1 MRLNPVARNT
11 RSLVSAVIGM
21 ALLGLAGC
29 SSTGEEAVKPNPLPD
44 FNQEVKL
51 TTVWSKGVGSG
62 QEDSWLHLMP
72 VVDGDRIYA
81 AGVSGKVSALDK
93 ATGREAWS
101 VNLETRIT
109 GGVGAGEGLVLVGT
123 RDGHVIALNET
134 DGTEAW
140 RAPVTSEVLSAPQIQ
155 NGVVVAQA
163 IDAKLIALDAKDGK
177 RLWLQEVI
185 QPVLT
190 LRGTSTPTLSGGVV
204 YAGFANGEAR
214 AYRLDTGIPLWD
226 AKVAVPRGS
235 SELERMVD
243 VDSAPLMSG
252 DRLYLVSFQGNV
264 VSLDRD
270 GGRILWTR
278 EASSYESMTE
288 GFGNIYLS
296 DAGSTVS
303 AVDQRTGA
311 IVWSQKD
318 FANRSLSGPSAVGSY
333 VVAGDFEGYLH
344 VISQVDGR
352 IVGRTKVDSSGIRS
366 RPLVVDGVIYV
377 YTNGGDLAALKID

>member
-1 MRLNPVARNT
+1 MLNPVFRNT
-11 RSLVSAVIGM
+11 RSLVSAVIGV
-21 ALLGLAGC
+21 ALLGLTGC

-44 FNQEVKL
+44 YKQEVKL
-51 TTVWSKGVGSG
+51 KTVWNKGVGNG

-81 AGVSGKVSALDK
+81 AGTAGEVSALDK
-93 ATGREAWS
+93 ATGKQVWS
-101 VNLETRIT
+101 VDLDTRIT
-109 GGVGAGEGLVLVGT
+109 GGVGAGEGLILVGT
-123 RDGHVIALNET
+123 RDGRVIALSEV
-134 DGTEAW
+134 DGAELWT
-140 RAPVTSEVLSAPQIQ
+140 APVTSEVLSVPQIQ
-155 NGVVVAQA
+155 NGVVVTQA
-163 IDAKLIALDAKDGK
+163 IDAKLIGLDAKDGK
-177 RLWLQEVI
+177 RLWQQEVL

-190 LRGTSTPTLSGGVV
+190 LRGTSSPRIANGVV

-214 AYRLDTGIPLWD
+214 AYRLDTGIQLWD

-243 VDSAPLMSG
+243 VDSAPLVSG
-252 DRLYLVSFQGNV
+252 DRLYMVSYQGNV

-270 GGRILWTR
+270 GGRVLWAR
-278 EASSYESMTE
+278 ESSSYESITE

-296 DAGSTVS
+296 DSGSTVS

-318 FANRSLSGPSAVGSY
+318 FANRGLSGPSAVGSY

-366 RPLVVDGVIYV
+366 RPLVVDDVIYV
-377 YTNGGDLAALKID
+377 YTNGGDLAALKIQ